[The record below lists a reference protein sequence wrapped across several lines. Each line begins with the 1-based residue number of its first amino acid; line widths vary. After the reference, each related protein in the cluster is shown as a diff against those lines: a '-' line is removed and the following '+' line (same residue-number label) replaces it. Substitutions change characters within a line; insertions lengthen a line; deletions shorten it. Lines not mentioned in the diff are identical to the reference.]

1 MPKKALFMSAIKSFR
16 LNELIAPDLC
26 KSYGDIEISGLSS
39 DSRKVKKGD
48 LFFALKGVTTNGAK
62 FAKMAAENG
71 ASAVISETETG
82 DIGIPVIV
90 IDDARE
96 ILFIAASA
104 FYSMQPE
111 TIIAITGTNGKS
123 STVDFL
129 RQIWDFCGHNS
140 ASLGTL
146 GAITKEGTINL
157 GFTTPDPI
165 ALHANLENLA
175 NKGIT
180 HVAMESSSH
189 ALMQKRMHGV
199 KLKAGAFSNLTQDH
213 LDYHE
218 TMENY
223 RDAKMI
229 LFSKLLPKQAPAVVN
244 ADAEYAPEFEK
255 CALESG
261 LDLKLVGWRGNFLK
275 IQELWPKPASQRI
288 DYRFDNKTYTVE
300 IPLIGEFQALNATM
314 AAGLA
319 LSLGENPQSVFDA
332 MNGLAPVKGR
342 MEHLGQTET
351 GAHVFVDYAH
361 TPDGLDVL
369 LRAIRPHAPGKII
382 LVFGCGGDRD
392 KTKRPKMG
400 AIGAKYAD
408 IVIVTDDNP
417 RSETPSV
424 IRSEI
429 LACVPDGHEIGDRK
443 TAIETAISMAKSGDA
458 VIIAGKG
465 HETGQIVGGT
475 ILPFSDQETA
485 LAFLTANGG
494 KIV

>member
-1 MPKKALFMSAIKSFR
+1 MSASKSFK
-16 LNELIAPDLC
+16 LNELVAPDLC
-26 KSYGDIEISGLSS
+26 TGFGDIEISGLSS

-48 LFFALKGVTTNGAK
+48 LFFALKGVTTDGAK
-62 FAKMAAENG
+62 FAQMAAENG
-71 ASAVISETETG
+71 ANAVISESPTG

-90 IDDARE
+90 VEDARE
-96 ILFIAASA
+96 ILFSAASSY
-104 FYSMQPE
+104 YSLQPE

-229 LFSKLLPKQAPAVVN
+229 LFSRLLPKNAPAVVN
-244 ADAEYAPEFEK
+244 ADAEYAPDFENG
-255 CALESG
+255 AIENG
-261 LDLKLVGWRGNFLK
+261 LDLKLVGWRGTYLK

-319 LSLGENPQSVFDA
+319 LSLGESPEQVFA
-332 MNGLAPVKGR
+332 SMKTLSPVKGR
-342 MEHLGQTET
+342 MEHLGHTKS

-408 IVIVTDDNP
+408 IIVVTDDNP
-417 RSETPSV
+417 RSEEPSI
-424 IRSEI
+424 IRAEI
-429 LACVPDGHEIGDRK
+429 LAAVPQGQEIGDRK
-443 TAIETAISMAKSGDA
+443 TAIETAISMAQYGDA

-465 HETGQIVGGT
+465 HETGQIVGDKV
-475 ILPFSDQETA
+475 LPFSDQDTA
-485 LAFLTANGG
+485 WDYIKANGG
-494 KIV
+494 EIV